1 MSAITQ
7 PGMEDTAWSR
17 SPSPASEIIVNS
29 GHDTLADAHNEPFN
43 SSSSPNQQQDLT
55 TQTHEAVTK
64 NSETMARPSKGKAKG
79 KGKEKATEI
88 TPPRDSGEG
97 GPSSPQ
103 KRKATTKAKSAPP
116 KKLRLSAQD
125 KKWVTPAVFTDP
137 KSPITGVD
145 LRAILLHPL
154 AWDDLSPEDHQGI
167 LAKFPD
173 DSHIKD
179 AGTENACPNVISL
192 RNDDTF
198 RYDCARYC
206 ENIQLGRHDPEWLW
220 QAWEAHEKHKRGDYD
235 EFLREKFEE
244 QWDIKLPEPEADP
257 EQEDRGVAEPTEDV
271 EKSDAAT
278 VSDNVKNTGMAAGS
292 VAGDDLP
299 KSREAEPTKPFEA
312 SQLKDEE
319 LSADDLPLTS
329 TGPPGSADKGRSP
342 PATGNVNDNA
352 NNNLDD
358 VKKSDNKGT
367 SKSNTKIR
375 LKVKSKS
382 PSEDPSDSITCA
394 ANSLPA
400 AQEQTPTISAGKIQ
414 SD

>member
-1 MSAITQ
+1 MA
-7 PGMEDTAWSR
+7 DTAWSR

-29 GHDTLADAHNEPFN
+29 GHDTLAGTHNEPFN
-43 SSSSPNQQQDLT
+43 SSSSPNQQELT
-55 TQTHEAVTK
+55 TQAPEAVTK

-79 KGKEKATEI
+79 KGKGKATEI
-88 TPPRDSGEG
+88 TPPRDSDEG
-97 GPSSPQ
+97 GQSSPR

-154 AWDDLSPEDHQGI
+154 AWDVLSPEDHQGI

-173 DSHIKD
+173 SSRIKD

-235 EFLREKFEE
+235 GFLRGKFEE
-244 QWDIKLPEPEADP
+244 QWDIKLPEPEAKP
-257 EQEDRGVAEPTEDV
+257 EPEAEPELEDSGVAKGTEDV
-271 EKSDAAT
+271 KKSDTAT
-278 VSDNVKNTGMAAGS
+278 VSDYVENTGMAASS

-299 KSREAEPTKPFEA
+299 KSLEAESNKPDEA
-312 SQLKDEE
+312 PQLKEE
-319 LSADDLPLTS
+319 EFSAD
-329 TGPPGSADKGRSP
+329 GSADKGRSP
-342 PATGNVNDNA
+342 PATENVTGTT
-352 NNNLDD
+352 NNNDD

-375 LKVKSKS
+375 LKLKSKS